1 MLWYKTWV
9 ETRWRF
15 LIGITLVAC
24 SALFLVFGYPYIV
37 RLLAQLPADTRL
49 HGLDGDLARR
59 IHEAAGLAR
68 EFRGY
73 VWAQGYHE
81 NLSQLGTLFAVLL
94 GTGGLLSHASGSAPL
109 FTLSLP
115 VSRERLLRVRA
126 AAGLGQWFL
135 IAIVPSLLI
144 PLFAPMIGQSY
155 GFGGALVHGLC
166 LFLAGA
172 VFFSLALLLSTAFGD
187 LWRPLLLTLLVAGM
201 LGVLEWFLPAR
212 AGVFSVMSGEA
223 YFRTGQPPWIGL
235 LITSALSAAL
245 LYGAQREFARR
256 DF

>member
-37 RLLAQLPADTRL
+37 RLLAQLPAGDFA
-49 HGLDGDLARR
+49 GGFEGDLGRR
-59 IHEAAGLAR
+59 IRETVELAR

-73 VWAQGYHE
+73 VWAQGYGE

-94 GTGGLLSHASGSAPL
+94 GTGGLLSHASGGTPL

-126 AAGLGQWFL
+126 LAGLGQWL
-135 IAIVPSLLI
+135 AIAIVPSLVI
-144 PLFAPMIGQSY
+144 PLLAPAIGESY
-155 GFGGALVHGLC
+155 GFGSALVHGLC
-166 LFLAGA
+166 LFLAGGL
-172 VFFSLALLLSTAFGD
+172 FFSLAVLLSTVFADF
-187 LWRPLLLTLLVAGM
+187 WRPLLLTLLMAGL
-201 LGVLEWFLPAR
+201 LGFVEPFLP
-212 AGVFSVMSGEA
+212 GGWGLFSLMRGEM
-223 YFRTGQPPWIGL
+223 YFRTGQLPWIGL
-235 LITSALSAAL
+235 LVTTALSAAL